1 MYLIF
6 YKLSGMT
13 NYNFYWSFWLG
24 IYEKFDQHSI
34 PSSLKEENQLAA
46 YSNTKLLPLQLM
58 LLPLNEIE

>member
-1 MYLIF
+1 
-6 YKLSGMT
+6 MT